1 MALKN
6 FAFKVLNKDN
16 FARCGLIETY
26 RGNIRT
32 PAFMPVGTQ
41 ATVKACRIERYKKN
55 RFRYNIIQH
64 LSFNDQT
71 RCRTHPKRRRSSS
84 IYEL

>member
-6 FAFKVLNKDN
+6 FAFNVLNKDK
-16 FARCGLIETY
+16 FARCGLIETH

-41 ATVKACRIERYKKN
+41 ATVKACKIEDVKKTGSD
-55 RFRYNIIQH
+55 II
-64 LSFNDQT
+64 LSNT
-71 RCRTHPKRRRSSS
+71 YLSLIH
-84 IYEL
+84 I

>member
-6 FAFKVLNKDN
+6 FAFNVLNKDK
-16 FARCGLIETY
+16 FARCGLIETH

-41 ATVKACRIERYKKN
+41 ATVKACKIEDIKKTGSDIN
-55 RFRYNIIQH
+55 G
-64 LSFNDQT
+64 
-71 RCRTHPKRRRSSS
+71 RTSGLCFHHSNLHVF
-84 IYEL
+84 E